1 MSINFHDANNK
12 YTYATRKAD
21 ISWCE
26 IIQNIIDVK
35 GKSIIDIGCGGGI
48 YTKELA
54 LMGASNVV
62 GFDFSKKML
71 QAAIENCDS
80 IQNISFIHGD
90 AHHMPFANETFD
102 IVISRAVVHHLQDVP
117 KFLQEASRI
126 LKKNGMLILQD
137 RTIEDCIILGSPEH
151 IRGYFFSIYPKLI
164 PIEEKRRPKATYIQQ
179 LITQNGM
186 HPLPLQTIWEVRK
199 IHDSIETLLQDLS
212 PRTGRSILYELTD
225 EELSQLLHHI
235 RSELHNIAP
244 IVEQDR
250 WTIWSAT
257 KS

>member
-12 YTYATRKAD
+12 YTYASRKAD
-21 ISWCE
+21 SSWRE
-26 IIQNIIDVK
+26 MIQNIIDVN
-35 GKSIIDIGCGGGI
+35 GKNIIDIGCGGGI

-54 LMGASNVV
+54 LMGANKVV

-71 QAAIENCDS
+71 QAAAENCTS

-90 AHHMPFANETFD
+90 AHKTPFANETFD
-102 IVISRAVVHHLQDVP
+102 IVISRAVIHHLHDIP
-117 KFLQEASRI
+117 KFLCEASRI
-126 LKKNGMLILQD
+126 LKKDGILILQD
-137 RTIEDCIILGSPEH
+137 RTIEDCTIPGSIEH
-151 IRGYFFSIYPKLI
+151 VRGYFFSVYPKLI
-164 PIEEKRRPKATYIQQ
+164 QIEEKRRPKAMHIQQ
-179 LITQNGM
+179 LIEQTGM
-186 HPLPLQTIWEVRK
+186 HSLPLQTMWEVRK

-225 EELSQLLHHI
+225 IELSQLLHYIH
-235 RSELHNIAP
+235 SQLHNIAP

-257 KS
+257 K